1 MVWITIA
8 IGIAFIFNMLIIM
21 KIISNCIDYKFI
33 CLMAKISRILSFM
46 GTVVSLSAIVCI
58 IFIPPIAMNERESTT
73 YEITE
78 FKKVISK
85 YNEESYLYTINKT
98 EIHNVKVDTYFDKNN
113 DGAIT
118 SIDLAN
124 SNPSKLIV
132 KEYECLRLLDFS
144 MIKNHEYIFI

>member
-8 IGIAFIFNMLIIM
+8 IVIAFIFNMLIIM
-21 KIISNCIDYKFI
+21 KISSNCRNYKFI
-33 CLMAKISRILSFM
+33 CLMAKICCILFI
-46 GTVVSLSAIVCI
+46 GAVVSLSAIVSI

-78 FKKVISK
+78 FKKVISN

>member
-8 IGIAFIFNMLIIM
+8 IVIAFIFSMLIIM
-21 KIISNCIDYKFI
+21 KISSDCRNYKFI
-33 CLMAKISRILSFM
+33 CLMAKICRILFI
-46 GTVVSLSAIVCI
+46 GAVVSLSAIVSI

-78 FKKVISK
+78 FKKVISN

>member
-1 MVWITIA
+1 MV
-8 IGIAFIFNMLIIM
+8 
-21 KIISNCIDYKFI
+21 
-33 CLMAKISRILSFM
+33 KISRILSFM
-46 GTVVSLSAIVCI
+46 GAVVSLSAIVSI

-78 FKKVISK
+78 FKKVISN

-132 KEYECLRLLDFS
+132 KEYECLRLVDFS

>member
-8 IGIAFIFNMLIIM
+8 IVIAFIFNMLIIM
-21 KIISNCIDYKFI
+21 KISSDCRNYKFI
-33 CLMAKISRILSFM
+33 CLMAKICRILFI
-46 GTVVSLSAIVCI
+46 GAVVSLSAIVSI

-78 FKKVISK
+78 FKKVISN

>member
-8 IGIAFIFNMLIIM
+8 IVIAFIFNMLIIM
-21 KIISNCIDYKFI
+21 KISSNCRNYKFI
-33 CLMAKISRILSFM
+33 CLMAKICCILFI
-46 GTVVSLSAIVCI
+46 GAVVSLSAIVSI
-58 IFIPPIAMNERESTT
+58 IFIPPIARRKRKYN
-73 YEITE
+73 IWDNG
-78 FKKVISK
+78 FKKVISN

>member
-1 MVWITIA
+1 
-8 IGIAFIFNMLIIM
+8 M
-21 KIISNCIDYKFI
+21 KISSNCRNYKFI
-33 CLMAKISRILSFM
+33 CLMAKICCILFI
-46 GTVVSLSAIVCI
+46 GAVVSLSAIVSI

-78 FKKVISK
+78 FKKVISN

-98 EIHNVKVDTYFDKNN
+98 VIHNVKVDTYFDKNN

>member
-1 MVWITIA
+1 
-8 IGIAFIFNMLIIM
+8 M
-21 KIISNCIDYKFI
+21 KISSDCRNYKFI
-33 CLMAKISRILSFM
+33 CLMAKICRILFI
-46 GTVVSLSAIVCI
+46 GAVVSLSAIVSI

-78 FKKVISK
+78 FKKVIGN

>member
-1 MVWITIA
+1 
-8 IGIAFIFNMLIIM
+8 M
-21 KIISNCIDYKFI
+21 KISSNCRNYKFI
-33 CLMAKISRILSFM
+33 CLMAKICCILFI
-46 GTVVSLSAIVCI
+46 GAVVSLSAIVSI

-78 FKKVISK
+78 FKKVISN

>member
-1 MVWITIA
+1 
-8 IGIAFIFNMLIIM
+8 M
-21 KIISNCIDYKFI
+21 KISSDCRNYKFI
-33 CLMAKISRILSFM
+33 CLMAKICCILFI
-46 GTVVSLSAIVCI
+46 GAVVSLSAIVSI

-78 FKKVISK
+78 FKKVISN

>member
-8 IGIAFIFNMLIIM
+8 IVIAFIFSMLIIM
-21 KIISNCIDYKFI
+21 KISSDCRNYKFI
-33 CLMAKISRILSFM
+33 CLMAKICCILFI
-46 GTVVSLSAIVCI
+46 GAVVSLSAIVSI

-78 FKKVISK
+78 FKKVIGN

>member
-1 MVWITIA
+1 
-8 IGIAFIFNMLIIM
+8 M
-21 KIISNCIDYKFI
+21 KISSDCRNYKFI
-33 CLMAKISRILSFM
+33 CLMAKICRILFI
-46 GTVVSLSAIVCI
+46 GAVVSLSAIVSI

-78 FKKVISK
+78 FKKVISN

>member
-1 MVWITIA
+1 
-8 IGIAFIFNMLIIM
+8 M

-78 FKKVISK
+78 F
-85 YNEESYLYTINKT
+85 
-98 EIHNVKVDTYFDKNN
+98 
-113 DGAIT
+113 
-118 SIDLAN
+118 
-124 SNPSKLIV
+124 
-132 KEYECLRLLDFS
+132 
-144 MIKNHEYIFI
+144 

>member
-21 KIISNCIDYKFI
+21 KSISNCRGYKFI
-33 CLMAKISRILSFM
+33 CVMVKISRILSFM
-46 GTVVSLSAIVCI
+46 GAVVSLSAIVSI

-78 FKKVISK
+78 FKKVISN

-98 EIHNVKVDTYFDKNN
+98 EIHNV
-113 DGAIT
+113 
-118 SIDLAN
+118 
-124 SNPSKLIV
+124 
-132 KEYECLRLLDFS
+132 
-144 MIKNHEYIFI
+144 

>member
-8 IGIAFIFNMLIIM
+8 IVIAFIFNMLIIM
-21 KIISNCIDYKFI
+21 KISSDCRNYKFI
-33 CLMAKISRILSFM
+33 CLMAKICCILFI
-46 GTVVSLSAIVCI
+46 GAVVSLSAIVSI

-78 FKKVISK
+78 FKKVISN

-132 KEYECLRLLDFS
+132 KEYECLRLVDFS
-144 MIKNHEYIFI
+144 MIKNYEYIFI

>member
-8 IGIAFIFNMLIIM
+8 IVIAFIFNMLIIM
-21 KIISNCIDYKFI
+21 KISSNCRNYKFI
-33 CLMAKISRILSFM
+33 CLMAKICCILFI
-46 GTVVSLSAIVCI
+46 GAVVSLSAIVSI

-78 FKKVISK
+78 FKKVISN

-132 KEYECLRLLDFS
+132 KEYECLRLLDFQ
-144 MIKNHEYIFI
+144 

>member
-8 IGIAFIFNMLIIM
+8 IVIAFIFNMLIIM
-21 KIISNCIDYKFI
+21 KISSDCRNYKFI
-33 CLMAKISRILSFM
+33 CLMAKICCILFI
-46 GTVVSLSAIVCI
+46 GAVVSLSAIVSI

-78 FKKVISK
+78 FKKVISN

>member
-1 MVWITIA
+1 MIWLGIA
-8 IGIAFIFNMLIIM
+8 IIPVILLVIAINIKRYGDMSTGTLITLMVICVIM
-21 KIISNCIDYKFI
+21 F
-33 CLMAKISRILSFM
+33 F
-46 GTVVSLSAIVCI
+46 SLLASAY
-58 IFIPPIAMNERESTT
+58 IPPIAISDKKSTT

-78 FKKVISK
+78 FKKVISDN
-85 YNEESYLYTINKT
+85 NEESYVYTTNKT
-98 EIHNVKVDTYFDKNN
+98 EVHSARVEDKRK

-132 KEYECLRLLDFS
+132 KEYECLRLEDFS

>member
-8 IGIAFIFNMLIIM
+8 IVIAFIFNMLIIM

-98 EIHNVKVDTYFDKNN
+98 EIHNVK
-113 DGAIT
+113 
-118 SIDLAN
+118 S
-124 SNPSKLIV
+124 
-132 KEYECLRLLDFS
+132 
-144 MIKNHEYIFI
+144 